1 MIFKSFLFIAIAIL
15 AIAMILKWLVST
27 KIGAFIFLGSI
38 FSGIVWLG
46 YHFGGIWGAIGLPAV
61 LCLYYKLN
69 PE

>member
-1 MIFKSFLFIAIAIL
+1 MILKSFLFIAIAIL
-15 AIAMILKWLVST
+15 AVAMILKWLVST
-27 KIGAFIFLGSI
+27 KIGAFIFLGSL
-38 FSGIVWLG
+38 FGGIVWLG